1 MLFKRRSQKV
11 SFDEILLDSAR
22 VSKTARNSMSG
33 RMELPLSTRN
43 IYIVGALFLLVAL
56 WFTAHLFRLQVVN
69 GAEYFEQSANNQI
82 DRDVIVAERGV
93 IYDRQGTLL
102 AWNEQDVDGT
112 NGFPMRAYIDSL
124 GVGQLLGYVSYP
136 QKDSAGFFFKTE
148 YEGIN
153 GSESLFNTALAGKNG
168 ERLVEVNV
176 LGQVISEHEVNEPV
190 PGKDVHLSV
199 DATLSEAMYSIIEAA
214 VDEAGFRSGA
224 AAIMDVKTGEI
235 LAMTSFPSYN
245 PEIMSDGDDREQIAA
260 YNNDDRFPFL
270 NKVVGGTYIP
280 GSIVKPFVAYG
291 ALAEGIIDPNKVIV
305 SNGSIT
311 IPNPYNPSN
320 PSVFNDWRAHGAMTM
335 REAIAFSSNVYFYII
350 GGGFNEQ
357 KGLGITKMHEY
368 FTMFGLGEKTNIA
381 LANEQAGNVPN
392 PAWKKEVFDDDWR
405 LGDTYFTAIGQY
417 GFLSTPIQM
426 LRAYGA
432 LANGGTLLTPHVE
445 KDMQSEGVSL
455 NLNQAQLR
463 IIHEGMRKT
472 VVMDG
477 GTARGLE
484 KSYVNIAA
492 KSGTAELGVD
502 NSRLN
507 SWAAGFWPYEE
518 PRYAFILLLEN
529 VDRSNRLGATTV
541 MGRVM
546 DWIYEHRPEYLSA
559 ASE

>member
-1 MLFKRRSQKV
+1 MFFKKRVQKV
-11 SFDEILLDSAR
+11 TFDEILLDSAR

-43 IYIVGALFLLVAL
+43 IYIVGILFILVSG
-56 WFTAHLFRLQVVN
+56 WFVAHLFRLQVVN
-69 GAEYFEQSANNQI
+69 GAAYFEQSANNQI

-93 IYDRQGTLL
+93 VYDRQGTLL
-102 AWNEQDVDGT
+102 AWNEQDTDGT

-153 GSESLFNTALAGKNG
+153 GSEALFNEALAGKNG

-176 LGQVISEHEVNEPV
+176 LGQVISEHEVNKPV
-190 PGKDVHLSV
+190 PGRDVYLSV
-199 DATLSEAMYSIIEAA
+199 DATLSEAMYQIIEAA

-224 AAIMDVKTGEI
+224 AAIMDVHTGEL
-235 LAMTSFPSYN
+235 LAMTSFPSYD

-260 YNNDDRFPFL
+260 YNADPRFPFL

-311 IPNPYNPSN
+311 VPNPYNPSN
-320 PSVFNDWRAHGAMTM
+320 PAVFNDWRAHGAMTM

-350 GGGFNEQ
+350 GGGFDGQ
-357 KGLGITKMHEY
+357 RGLGITKMHEY
-368 FTMFGLGEKTNIA
+368 YTLFGLGEKTNIA

-432 LANGGTLLTPHVE
+432 IANGGTLLTPHVE
-445 KDMQSEGVSL
+445 KGAQSEGRSI
-455 NLNQAQLR
+455 NLNAAQLK
-463 IIHEGMRKT
+463 IIHEGMRRT

-484 KSYVNIAA
+484 KSYVNVAA

-518 PRYAFILLLEN
+518 PKYAFILLLEN
-529 VDRSNRLGATTV
+529 VDRSNLLGATTV

-546 DWIYEHRPEYLSA
+546 DWIHEHRPEYLTT
-559 ASE
+559 E